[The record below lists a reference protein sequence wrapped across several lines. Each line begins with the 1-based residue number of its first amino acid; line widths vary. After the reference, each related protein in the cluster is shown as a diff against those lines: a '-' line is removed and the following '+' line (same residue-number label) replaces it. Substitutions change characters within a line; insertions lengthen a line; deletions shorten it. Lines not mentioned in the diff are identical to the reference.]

1 MHIRWMIRRDYD
13 EVLAIENALF
23 EFPWTE
29 KEFVDELRK
38 RNSIGMVA
46 DDGDVLG
53 YVVYRLASREIEIVN
68 LAVHPERQ
76 RQGVGTALV
85 DRLKQK
91 LSPERRVRLI
101 ADVRETNLQAQ
112 LFFRELGFRALMV
125 KRQRFDNQEDAY
137 HFQYRLKVA
146 QVLEAQKI
154 ARAM

>member
-68 LAVHPERQ
+68 LAVQSR
-76 RQGVGTALV
+76 TATPGRR
-85 DRLKQK
+85 DR
-91 LSPERRVRLI
+91 
-101 ADVRETNLQAQ
+101 
-112 LFFRELGFRALMV
+112 
-125 KRQRFDNQEDAY
+125 
-137 HFQYRLKVA
+137 
-146 QVLEAQKI
+146 
-154 ARAM
+154 AR